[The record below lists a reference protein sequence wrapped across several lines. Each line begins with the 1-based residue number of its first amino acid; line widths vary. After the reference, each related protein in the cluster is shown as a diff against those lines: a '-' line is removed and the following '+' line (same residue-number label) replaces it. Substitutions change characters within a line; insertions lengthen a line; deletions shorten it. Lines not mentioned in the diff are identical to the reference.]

1 MDGEGMQL
9 SYTLHFKGSK
19 RYRLIKQ
26 QTLINIQQKNL
37 TKHTRMD
44 TEFELQW
51 QKSKD
56 KHWQGCFEIDSMFRT
71 SVHCFFS
78 NRNELKGNKNY
89 FKLAGGSTY
98 WGLELAWG
106 SSYQGFELAWGLS

>member
-1 MDGEGMQL
+1 MQL

-19 RYRLIKQ
+19 RCRLIKQ

-37 TKHTRMD
+37 TKYTGMD

-56 KHWQGCFEIDSMFRT
+56 KYWQGCFDIDSMFRT
-71 SVHCFFS
+71 SVHCLFF
-78 NRNELKGNKNY
+78 LNY
-89 FKLAGGSTY
+89 TEIS
-98 WGLELAWG
+98 
-106 SSYQGFELAWGLS
+106 

>member
-1 MDGEGMQL
+1 MGRECKYHAHFTPRAARDIDWL
-9 SYTLHFKGSK
+9 SNKPW
-19 RYRLIKQ
+19 
-26 QTLINIQQKNL
+26 LINNKKNL
-37 TKHTRMD
+37 TKYTGMD

-56 KHWQGCFEIDSMFRT
+56 KYWQGCFEIDSMFRT